1 MPIRILPE
9 NISNKI
15 AAGEIVERPASVVKE
30 LVENS
35 LDAKS
40 TRIIVEI
47 EKGGKSLIRVSD
59 NGTGMGKDD
68 ALLSI
73 ERYATSK
80 IEMDEDLFSIN
91 TFGFR
96 GEALPSIAS
105 VSRFSLVTKE
115 NKSEAGIEIRIEGG
129 KVISVTDK
137 GSPEGTMIS
146 VKDLFFN
153 TPARRKFLKS
163 FDTEMGHIADVI
175 SAMALAHPNVHFKL
189 LHNGKTVYNLLSSPD
204 SAARTEEILGKDTK
218 SSLYRLGFS
227 TESISVTGWISSPL
241 IKRHTTRGI
250 NIYVNGRFVRDKI
263 IQHALLEGYSSRLIK
278 GEFPVAVIFINLPF
292 DEVDVNVHPAKHE
305 VRFSEQNKIFETVKK
320 AVIDTLDLL
329 DPFKKTSVNFIQKGQ
344 YDKSP
349 GISEQPVFYRSL
361 KKPVASQSADVPIL
375 QATKDD
381 VCTVS
386 SRQKQAS
393 GIEDPRC
400 LQRGIFDRK
409 DADQSQIRSLISP
422 QAAGNALAGAVQE
435 SLWEKKRFKDLA
447 VLGQL
452 HGTFIICESAEGIF
466 LIDQHAA
473 HERILYEQIE
483 KRAESFR
490 SCVQN
495 LLVPE
500 VLEFGYREAGV
511 FEKLLPDFQRAGF
524 ELEPFGRNSF
534 AVKSAPAF
542 IADKDVRAIIVETV
556 EQLIETGFVPGLEK
570 ASDELLKLI
579 ACHGAIRANQKL
591 SDKEIRTLLDQLD
604 DCKMPSHCPHGRPTW
619 LHFTIKEI
627 KKFFKR
633 IV

>member
-30 LVENS
+30 LVENA

-40 TRIIVEI
+40 TRILVEI

-80 IEMDEDLFSIN
+80 IEKDEDLFSIN

-105 VSRFSLVTKE
+105 VSRFSLVTKR
-115 NKSEAGIEIRIEGG
+115 NKSQTGIEIKIEGG
-129 KVISVTDK
+129 KVIFVTDK

-163 FDTEMGHIADVI
+163 IETEMGHIADVI
-175 SAMALAHPNVHFKL
+175 STMALAHSNVGFKL

-204 SAARTEEILGKDTK
+204 SALRTEEILGKDTK

-227 TESISVTGWISSPL
+227 SENISVAGWISSP
-241 IKRHTTRGI
+241 IVKRHTTRGI
-250 NIYVNGRFVRDKI
+250 YTYVNGRFVRDKVV
-263 IQHALLEGYSSRLIK
+263 QHALFEGYASRLIK
-278 GEFPVAVIFINLPF
+278 GEFPVAVIFINLPY

-305 VRFSEQNKIFETVKK
+305 VRFSDRNKVHETVKA
-320 AVIDTLDLL
+320 AVKETLELL
-329 DPFKKTSVNFIQKGQ
+329 DPFKKSAGDFIQKRQ
-344 YDKSP
+344 QDKSI
-349 GISEQPVFYRSL
+349 GVSEPPVFYQPAA
-361 KKPVASQSADVPIL
+361 KAVPAQSKAVSNF
-375 QATKDD
+375 QAKE
-381 VCTVS
+381 VQS
-386 SRQKQAS
+386 YIESGEQKQAPN
-393 GIEDPRC
+393 I
-400 LQRGIFDRK
+400 
-409 DADQSQIRSLISP
+409 
-422 QAAGNALAGAVQE
+422 QE
-435 SLWEKKRFKDLA
+435 NLWEKKRFKDLR

-452 HGTFIICESAEGIF
+452 HGTYIICESVEEGVF
-466 LIDQHAA
+466 FIDQHAA

-483 KRAESFR
+483 KRADSFR
-490 SCVQN
+490 YSIQN
-495 LLVPE
+495 LLIPE
-500 VLEFGYREAGV
+500 IIEFGYREARV

-524 ELEPFGRNSF
+524 EVEPFGGNAF
-534 AVKSAPAF
+534 ALKSAPAF
-542 IADKDVRAIIVETV
+542 IADKDVKAIIIETV
-556 EQLIETGFVPGLEK
+556 EKLIETGFIPGLEK

-591 SDKEIRTLLDQLD
+591 SDKEIRTLIDQMD

-619 LHFTIKEI
+619 VKFTIKELE
-627 KKFFKR
+627 KFFKR
-633 IV
+633 TA